1 MARKGTCASFAIDS
15 MWKGIFQSSHL
26 KVAFSKRL
34 LKEFPFSVF
43 ALALPGRT
51 DSAAAFSTLRR
62 AENFRSCPDSI
73 RIGVAISSLLLFVP
87 HVSNIGI
94 QELIL
99 GDSQR
104 RPPHLSALKSRVK
117 AKTKKRSFY
126 LLQRSSETIGSK
138 CSRRIKIR
146 MAELLSEMSAW

>member
-1 MARKGTCASFAIDS
+1 MRLGWARTNHARRNRLEVPGLGGPRFDSLTLYSSSPLPFAA
-15 MWKGIFQSSHL
+15 IFSS
-26 KVAFSKRL
+26 V
-34 LKEFPFSVF
+34 E
-43 ALALPGRT
+43 
-51 DSAAAFSTLRR
+51 
-62 AENFRSCPDSI
+62 DSI

-126 LLQRSSETIGSK
+126 LL
-138 CSRRIKIR
+138 
-146 MAELLSEMSAW
+146 